1 MCIALAIIMARTVYI
16 IGEQQKISGLRHHRQ
31 GDNKDKVSRVLR
43 FMSPVSLPDMREE
56 EEVNSYLGST
66 GQFDTDHEKERNLG
80 KRKRKKKQRKKRKNK
95 KQKKDTYNIR
105 PFQKATVSVYLPCIH
120 T

>member
-56 EEVNSYLGST
+56 EEEVNSYLGST
-66 GQFDTDHEKERNLG
+66 GQFATDHEKERNLG
-80 KRKRKKKQRKKRKNK
+80 KRRRKKKQKRKKK
-95 KQKKDTYNIR
+95 KQKKATYNIR
-105 PFQKATVSVYLPCIH
+105 PFQKDTVSV
-120 T
+120 

>member
-1 MCIALAIIMARTVYI
+1 MNIFMMCIALAIVMASAVYI

-66 GQFDTDHEKERNLG
+66 GQFDTDHEEERNLG
-80 KRKRKKKQRKKRKNK
+80 KRRKKKQRKKRKNK
-95 KQKKDTYNIR
+95 KQKKATYNIR
-105 PFQKATVSVYLPCIH
+105 PFQKDTVSV
-120 T
+120 